1 MTVLPQYD
9 EFGIY
14 TTVDD
19 IKFYVNELFEVGV
32 SSEEEVVSK
41 CINEFGRSNYNL
53 IEMIVYGED

>member
-1 MTVLPQYD
+1 MTVIPQYD

-19 IKFYVNELFEVGV
+19 IKFYKTELFEVGV
-32 SSEEEVVSK
+32 SSEEDVVSK

-53 IEMIVYGED
+53 IEIVIYDED

>member
-19 IKFYVNELFEVGV
+19 IKFYVTTLFEVGV
-32 SSEEEVVSK
+32 SSEEEIVSK
-41 CINEFGRSNYNL
+41 CINEFGKSNFNL
-53 IEMIVYGED
+53 IEIVIYGED

>member
-14 TTVDD
+14 TTVYD
-19 IKFYVNELFEVGV
+19 KFYVTTLFEVGV

-41 CINEFGRSNYNL
+41 CINEFGKSNFNL
-53 IEMIVYGED
+53 IEIVIYGED